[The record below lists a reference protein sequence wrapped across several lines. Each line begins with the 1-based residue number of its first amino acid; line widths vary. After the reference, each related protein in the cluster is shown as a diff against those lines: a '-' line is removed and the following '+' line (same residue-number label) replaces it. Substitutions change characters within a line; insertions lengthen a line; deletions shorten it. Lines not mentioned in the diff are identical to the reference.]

1 MSMSYHQ
8 FVEYAVSLKNHSDTI
23 DDGWAMCEYTN
34 ALDNKVIKY
43 LTKKEMLK
51 RTKHLLNS
59 DDSELESTDDSHIMC
74 EYHILYNLS
83 YTCPDLYFN
92 MWRMNGKLLSLKHI
106 WSLVHSSLKEPLI
119 ADKWNALTQKEHPL
133 KNVPFFTLHPCQTTH
148 IMKLLGFSEKKD
160 IKSPIELFCPASKEG
175 RMCQMLI
182 RTILL

>member
-59 DDSELESTDDSHIMC
+59 DDSD
-74 EYHILYNLS
+74 
-83 YTCPDLYFN
+83 
-92 MWRMNGKLLSLKHI
+92 GKLLSLKHI

-160 IKSPIELFCPASKEG
+160 IKDNPLVAWLSTISPLVGLDMHLSYG
-175 RMCQMLI
+175 
-182 RTILL
+182 ILCKLS